1 MPSLDFLT
9 KLYKTSKSAVMIIN
23 TTNTICWSTNLFKIG
38 LTEED
43 MRGKDSPKYFGKHIC
58 ELYPGEYLAKIN
70 GSSYT
75 YNVKTFADRTN
86 EFVIVEIR
94 TVTLGTSVIEDDAVC
109 DLLDENQDIIK
120 TNTSNILSAIDIMQ
134 IDKKNNTDNYNKI
147 LQYAKNIMNS
157 NRPLFNL
164 IETRRECDEELLEIS
179 ISEIVQKVTDTI
191 NAFFN
196 LKKVDVVI
204 NCTEDVYCK
213 MGNIAFENL
222 CLACLGRLMCIC
234 DGYIDSLTIGL
245 EMTTSSSA
253 ELYLCAE
260 SPSGKVRIS
269 NIDELKQQLEKENTM
284 GTDLF
289 FIKYFCEKFS
299 AEATQKI
306 ERDIHRTTISVV
318 LPYCYAIDIILFKR
332 NETLPKDYAMFSKS
346 SLCVEKLASYIDEN
360 SDDKN

>member
-1 MPSLDFLT
+1 MPSLDFLK
-9 KLYKTSKSAVMIIN
+9 KLYKTSKSAVMIVN
-23 TTNTICWSTNLFKIG
+23 TTNTICWTNNLFKIG
-38 LTEED
+38 VTEED
-43 MRGKDSPKYFGKHIC
+43 MRGEVGKQYFGKHIC
-58 ELYPGEYLAKIN
+58 ELYPGEYLARIN

-94 TVTLGTSVIEDDAVC
+94 TVTLGTSIIDDDAVC
-109 DLLDENQDIIK
+109 NLLDENQDTIK
-120 TNTSNILSAIDIMQ
+120 TNTSNIISTVDVIQMH
-134 IDKKNNTDNYNKI
+134 KKVTPNDYSKI
-147 LQYAKNIMNS
+147 LQFAKNIMNS
-157 NRPLFNL
+157 NRPLFSL
-164 IETRRECDEELLEIS
+164 IETRRECDDELLEIS
-179 ISEIVQKVTDTI
+179 ISEIVQRVAETI

-196 LKKVDVVI
+196 PKKVNIVI

-213 MGNIAFENL
+213 MSNLAFENL
-222 CLACLGRLMCIC
+222 CLACLGRLICIC

-269 NIDELKQQLEKENTM
+269 KLDELKNQLEKENTM

-318 LPYCYAIDIILFKR
+318 LPYCYAVDIMLFKC
-332 NETLPKDYAMFSKS
+332 NETLPEDYGMFSKS

-360 SDDKN
+360 SKDKN